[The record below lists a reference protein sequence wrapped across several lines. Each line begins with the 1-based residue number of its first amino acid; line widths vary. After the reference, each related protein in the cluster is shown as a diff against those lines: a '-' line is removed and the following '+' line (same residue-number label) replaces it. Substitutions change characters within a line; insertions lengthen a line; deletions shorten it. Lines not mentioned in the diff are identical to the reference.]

1 MQPTKKPLGNK
12 KVQAA
17 IGLILIPR
25 MPRRC
30 VLCDELFLAGAIIK
44 YNGHVTDL
52 VTVTIDFHP
61 CRRSIMRS
69 GADSWFCNL
78 CVQTVTIFIT
88 MQDLPVNCVAML

>member
-1 MQPTKKPLGNK
+1 MQPTKKSLNNK

-17 IGLILIPR
+17 IGPILIPR

-30 VLCDELFLAGAIIK
+30 VLCDELFLAGAIIN
-44 YNGHVTDL
+44 YSGHVTCL
-52 VTVTIDFHP
+52 VTMTIDFNP
-61 CRRSIMRS
+61 CRGSIMRS

-78 CVQTVTIFIT
+78 CEQTVTIFIT